1 MAAARQELSKNWCI
15 WVKANFAV
23 VVELICRGGGA
34 VGGPE
39 METKFCI
46 ILLQEE
52 EDEEEDSQE

>member
-1 MAAARQELSKNWCI
+1 VAAAWQEPSKNWCI
-15 WVKANFAV
+15 WVKANFA

-39 METKFCI
+39 METKFYI